1 MNKPIAIIAG
11 EPNSISSEIIFKCW
25 KLKKKYIHKPLFII
39 GSVQLLNLQMKQL
52 KYKIKIKKINKHFK
66 IRDLNEIE
74 LPVYDIDYT
83 QKKPFEKISSKSNKY
98 IFKCFEV
105 ALKFVKDKKI
115 LGFIN
120 CPISKEYLFKNKH
133 QGVTE
138 FLSKK
143 LNKKNNNEVMLIYNK
158 KLSVSPI
165 TTHIPLN
172 QVSKKIN
179 QYKIVEKVKII
190 NNFYKKFLNKKPNF
204 AILGLNPHNFSISKN
219 SEEKKI
225 INKAIKSLVKLKIN
239 AKGPVAPDSS
249 FVIFKKYKFDVIIG
263 MYHDQVLS
271 PFKALYNFFAINITL
286 GLPYIRISPDHGIAE
301 DIVGKKIANPNSLIE
316 SIKFFNYIK

>member
-105 ALKFVKDKKI
+105 ALNFVKDKKI

-120 CPISKEYLFKNKH
+120 CPISKEYLFKNKY

-190 NNFYKKFLNKKPNF
+190 DNFYKKFLNKKPNF